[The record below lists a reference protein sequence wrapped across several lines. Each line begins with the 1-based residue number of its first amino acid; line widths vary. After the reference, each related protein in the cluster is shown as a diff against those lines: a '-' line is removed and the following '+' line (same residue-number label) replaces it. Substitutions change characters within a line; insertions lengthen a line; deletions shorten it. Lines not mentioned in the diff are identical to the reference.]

1 MVSGSCLSDSITKM
15 LNLILIA
22 IFIIVVGSVSSS
34 SPFNSTTEPCNGRC
48 GGTILPHPFGFSPA
62 CPIQLTCSAAGAQI
76 GGIFSVQNVTE
87 RSIFVGVPHDCNRS
101 VEAMGPLFSEH
112 YAPTSENSFLM
123 EECANATDEGCSI
136 KQKFLETQLNLK
148 SCDPLGKDRVSCF
161 STDANSS
168 SSNGSSSPSEFFR
181 MEDLR
186 RSSCKKL
193 FSSIAFE
200 SVGGNAGIALEF
212 ERVRLGWWVKGE
224 CGTSESTCEV
234 NATCKR
240 VRTPDGSAGHRCS
253 CMKGYHGDG
262 FIKSPCRKG

>member
-1 MVSGSCLSDSITKM
+1 M
-15 LNLILIA
+15 
-22 IFIIVVGSVSSS
+22 
-34 SPFNSTTEPCNGRC
+34 
-48 GGTILPHPFGFSPA
+48 
-62 CPIQLTCSAAGAQI
+62 
-76 GGIFSVQNVTE
+76 QNVTE

-161 STDANSS
+161 SSTDAKNSS
-168 SSNGSSSPSEFFR
+168 SSSSEFFR

-200 SVGGNAGIALEF
+200 SVGVNAGIALEF

-224 CGTSESTCEV
+224 CGTSESTCEA
-234 NATCKR
+234 NATCKK

-253 CMKGYHGDG
+253 CKEGYHGDG